1 MSNKKEVKLPPLE
14 EGLLRAMKALD
25 SQIARAMSRT
35 PSQREEHGVQK
46 WEPHSERVERVC
58 ILVMQALGER
68 EVELDSVIV
77 LAQAF
82 SKALNLLADDL
93 GEKGLGKMRTN
104 YVLSAAK
111 SILTDAERIS
121 GSLGGTAEVM

>member
-46 WEPHSERVERVC
+46 WEPYSERVERVC